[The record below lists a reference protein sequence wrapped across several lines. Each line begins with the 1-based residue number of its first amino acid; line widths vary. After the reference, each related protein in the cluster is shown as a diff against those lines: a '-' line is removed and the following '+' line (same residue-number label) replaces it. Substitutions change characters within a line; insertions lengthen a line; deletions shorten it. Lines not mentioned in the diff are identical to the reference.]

1 MQHILIQA
9 IQVTQEQFKDLGPA
23 MATGVLAAFVGFASS
38 FAVVLQG
45 LKGVGAS
52 PEQAASGLM
61 VASISMGLCGLI
73 LSLNTKIPV
82 SVAWSTPGSAF
93 LATSV
98 APGGGFEEAV
108 GAFLIC
114 AVLIMVAGTF
124 RPFGKIVAAI
134 PTPLASA
141 MLAGI
146 LLSLCLAP
154 IKAIAF
160 DPVLG
165 LPILIAWVIGG
176 QINKLMAVPFALV
189 AFCAVVAFGVTF
201 PTDWMAQLS
210 AAAFTPP
217 VFITPSFS
225 VSAALGIAFPL
236 FVVTMA
242 SQNIPGIA
250 VLLANGYSP
259 RTGPLLTTTG
269 VFSFLGA
276 PFGAH
281 AVNLAAITAA
291 MLTGEDAGKAPDKRY
306 MAAVISGI
314 TYIVFGLTAGLT
326 TAFVAFAPGILI
338 EAVAGLALIAAF
350 SGAALAAF
358 SNEEMRMPAAITFL
372 ASASGVSILGVSGA
386 FWGLIAGWII
396 VASLQKFQRKT

>member
-1 MQHILIQA
+1 MTNEHLR
-9 IQVTQEQFKDLGPA
+9 DLGPA
-23 MATGVLAAFVGFASS
+23 FATGVLAAFVGFASS
-38 FAVVLQG
+38 FAVVIQG

-61 VASISMGLCGLI
+61 VASISMGLCGVL
-73 LSLNTKIPV
+73 LSLRTRIPV
-82 SVAWSTPGSAF
+82 SVAWSTPGAAF
-93 LATSV
+93 LATAAV
-98 APGGGFEEAV
+98 PQGGFGEAV

-114 AVLIMVAGTF
+114 AVLIMLAGLV

-160 DPVLG
+160 DPLLG
-165 LPILIAWVIGG
+165 LPIVIAWVVGG
-176 QINKLMAVPFALV
+176 QINKLMAVPFALL
-189 AFCAVVAFGVTF
+189 AFFAVVAFGVAF
-201 PTDWMAQLS
+201 PADWTDQLA
-210 AAAFTPP
+210 AAAFTVP
-217 VFITPSFS
+217 VWIAPSFS
-225 VSAALGIAFPL
+225 LEAALGIAFPL

-250 VLLANGYSP
+250 VLLANGYAP
-259 RTGPLLTTTG
+259 KTGPLLTTTG
-269 VFSFLGA
+269 VFSFVGA
-276 PFGAH
+276 PLGAH

-291 MLTGEDAGKAPDKRY
+291 MLTGEEAGKDPNKRY
-306 MAAVISGI
+306 VAAIICGLAYVL
-314 TYIVFGLTAGLT
+314 FGLTAGMT
-326 TAFVAFAPGILI
+326 TAFVSFAPGVLI

-358 SNEEMRMPAAITFL
+358 SDEDMRMPAALTFL

-386 FWGLIAGWII
+386 FWGLLGGWAI
-396 VASLQKFQRKT
+396 VAGLGAVNRTKI